1 MSLLAVGALVACG
14 NNAGGKSSGGEE
26 ENQHVLEFR
35 PVTTGAGSTS
45 SDVEVTIGSYKF
57 KLGIDLEKDYTLSF
71 YGNCTGKAQQG
82 GGQGGPRFAKVVES
96 NAEGEEPS
104 DPGEGENPGG
114 NPGENPGENPGFPGE
129 GENPGG
135 ENPGFPGEGENP
147 GGPGEGENPGFP
159 GEGGNPGGQGEG
171 GQPGQGGDQ
180 QGGEQTSEPEEDYSK
195 KNFQKV
201 GTWKTDE
208 WGYVLTIDSKEFHS
222 DYMVDQYR
230 HDFNMN
236 VTVDDASA
244 LVHFTAYDDSFQPKD
259 NKTFAERNAE
269 YVFQSTASEFL
280 FLEKDH
286 SVVTSSYQGV
296 SRTQTLPSD
305 TWSLEGNVLKVGNVV
320 AEASINTAHPGYKL
334 NYNGKAY
341 FCSTNASVSP
351 LDMNN
356 SDIYGEAELI
366 LTGSYTVRNGPTST
380 NYECELDLFKTGTV
394 KFFSNGAEDASKA
407 GTWTKAGNV
416 YTVTLGTDEPVEMAP
431 NADGSYTF
439 VLMVTTQSSG
449 PWGGGTTTTEVP
461 LTGRIAG

>member
-1 MSLLAVGALVACG
+1 MKKALVSVMSLLAVGALVACS
-14 NNAGGKSSGGEE
+14 NNAGGKSNDGEE

-45 SDVEVTIGSYKF
+45 SDVDVTIGSYTF
-57 KLGIDLEKDYTLSF
+57 KLGIDLEKDNTLSF
-71 YGNCTGKAQQG
+71 YGNCTGQAQQG
-82 GGQGGPRFAKVVES
+82 GGQGGPRFAKIVEGQ
-96 NAEGEEPS
+96 AEGEEPG
-104 DPGEGENPGG
+104 DQPGG
-114 NPGENPGENPGFPGE
+114 DFPG
-129 GENPGG
+129 GDFPGG
-135 ENPGFPGEGENP
+135 DFPGGGEQP
-147 GGPGEGENPGFP
+147 GGDQEGP
-159 GEGGNPGGQGEG
+159 
-171 GQPGQGGDQ
+171 GGDQ
-180 QGGEQTSEPEEDYSK
+180 QGPGGDQQQGGDQTSQPAEDFSK
-195 KNFQKV
+195 KNFQKA
-201 GTWKTDE
+201 GTWRTDE
-208 WGYVLTIDSKEFHS
+208 WGYVLTIDSKEIHA
-222 DYMVDQYR
+222 DYMLDQYR

-259 NKTFAERNAE
+259 SKTFAERNAE
-269 YVFQSTASEFL
+269 YVFQSSASEFL

-394 KFFSNGAEDASKA
+394 KFFSNGAEDVSKA

-416 YTVTLGTDEPVEMAP
+416 YTVTLGQDEPVEMSP

-439 VLMVTTQSSG
+439 VLMVTSQSSG

-461 LTGRIAG
+461 LTGRVAG

>member
-1 MSLLAVGALVACG
+1 MKSFVMKKALVSVMSLLAVGALVACG

-82 GGQGGPRFAKVVES
+82 GGQGGPRFAKIVES
-96 NAEGEEPS
+96 EADGDEPGEPGEPGEPS
-104 DPGEGENPGG
+104 EPGEPGDNPGG
-114 NPGENPGENPGFPGE
+114 D
-129 GENPGG
+129 NPGG
-135 ENPGFPGEGENP
+135 DFPGGDFPGGGENP
-147 GGPGEGENPGFP
+147 GGP
-159 GEGGNPGGQGEG
+159 GEG

-195 KNFQKV
+195 KNFQKA

-222 DYMVDQYR
+222 DYMIDQYR

-259 NKTFAERNAE
+259 SKTFAERNAE
-269 YVFQSTASEFL
+269 YVFQSSASEFL

-394 KFFSNGAEDASKA
+394 KFFSNGSEDASKA
-407 GTWTKAGNV
+407 GTWTKTGNV
-416 YTVTLGTDEPVEMAP
+416 YTLTLGTDEPVEMAP

-439 VLMVTTQSSG
+439 VLMVTSQSSG

>member
-1 MSLLAVGALVACG
+1 MKSFVMKKALVSVMSLLAVGALVACG
-14 NNAGGKSSGGEE
+14 NNAGGKSNGGEE
-26 ENQHVLEFR
+26 ENPHVLEFR

-114 NPGENPGENPGFPGE
+114 ENPGFPGE

-147 GGPGEGENPGFP
+147 GGPGEGGQ
-159 GEGGNPGGQGEG
+159 PGGPGEG

-180 QGGEQTSEPEEDYSK
+180 QGGEQTSESEEDYSK
-195 KNFQKV
+195 KNFQKA

-222 DYMVDQYR
+222 DYMIDQYR

-269 YVFQSTASEFL
+269 YVFQASGSEFL

-286 SVVTSSYQGV
+286 SIVTSSYQGV
-296 SRTQTLPSD
+296 SRTQTLPSE
-305 TWSLEGNVLKVGNVV
+305 TWALEGNVLKVGNAV

-366 LTGSYTVRNGPTST
+366 LTGSYTVRSGPTST
-380 NYECELDLFKTGTV
+380 NYECELDLFKSGSV

-439 VLMVTTQSSG
+439 VLMVTSQSSG